1 MIRLPLINSQERIP
15 IPDPVSPTTYPP
27 LPTSLLPHPIVSNIA
42 FAEGPIFDDR
52 GDLYFVNYMEL
63 GTLGRFSSDG
73 TVEVWTHTGGQVNGL
88 KYDGHGHL
96 VAADL
101 MGDRITRFDLRTKAM
116 EVLTDGYEG
125 TSYVGPNDIALDLKG
140 NIYFSDSGRDENLA
154 NGGVY
159 RINVD
164 RENCPT
170 GVDQLG
176 HNMPFP
182 NGLAVHPD
190 QKRLFVGTSGTN
202 TIHSYDIAADGALA
216 NDHVVHEFPNAT
228 VDGMQFDEHGRLW
241 VARWMNGSVDV
252 LDPDS
257 GDLLASYAMG
267 GSGVT
272 NVAWW
277 GNSLY
282 ATVSG
287 RNSIERLDVGVGPA
301 DIVPKWD

>member
-1 MIRLPLINSQERIP
+1 M
-15 IPDPVSPTTYPP
+15 PDSVSPTNYPP
-27 LPTSLLPHPIVSNIA
+27 LPASLVPYPVVSNIA

-52 GDLYFVNYMEL
+52 GDLYFVNYLEL

-73 TVEVWTHTGGQVNGL
+73 TVEVWAHTGGQVNGL
-88 KYDGHGHL
+88 KYDGRGHI
-96 VAADL
+96 VAADH
-101 MGDRITRFDLRTKAM
+101 MGDRITRFDLRTRAM

-140 NIYFSDSGRDENLA
+140 NIYFSDSGKDENLA

-164 RENCPT
+164 SDNRPT

-176 HNMPFP
+176 LNMPFP

-202 TIHSYDIAADGALA
+202 SIHSYDIAADGTLT
-216 NDHVVHEFPNAT
+216 NDRVVREFPNDT

-252 LDPDS
+252 VDPDS

-267 GSGVT
+267 GTGVT

-277 GNSLY
+277 GKSLY
-282 ATVSG
+282 VTVSG

-301 DIVPKWD
+301 DIVPRWG